1 MVEYWKTLIAASG
14 EFCQHSG
21 MLNLMVLLLYGEMNT
36 IGATFK
42 EEDKDKLKLLIAFI
56 GNSKAASSNKHTCAS
71 WICYFYEGEEAI
83 EGFL

>member
-1 MVEYWKTLIAASG
+1 
-14 EFCQHSG
+14 

-71 WICYFYEGEEAI
+71 WICYFYEGEGSHRGLSG
-83 EGFL
+83 GFASP